1 MAMNEFEQLIS
12 DFNDIPRLLS
22 ETLQLENYLF
32 SSFIKPPPPVIEF
45 GFGKKIVI
53 EKEPLNDLWLS
64 SELLGPIC
72 SEVKKTRQNCVQ
84 NLLAFKPTKL
94 VRGQKKKDVNLTLFY
109 RRFPVFSALS

>member
-32 SSFIKPPPPVIEF
+32 SSFLKPPPPEIPKVYEF
-45 GFGKKIVI
+45 TKKIVF

-72 SEVKKTRQNCVQ
+72 SEVKKTRQNCAQ
-84 NLLAFKPTKL
+84 NL
-94 VRGQKKKDVNLTLFY
+94 
-109 RRFPVFSALS
+109 